1 MPVASVTLVPQPRQV
16 ASANVSQRGERGK
29 RILHSSECI
38 AKTPKGVEE
47 VQRRSLKLPPK
58 VRTMLILV
66 DARRPLSELIS
77 QGAELGVQDD
87 WLEILERE
95 GLIQEEKR
103 ETGLQTV
110 SAENGVAQASGDEFL
125 RFREAKHFMN
135 VSVVDALGIRA
146 FLFTLKLE
154 RCATRADLAA
164 LSDDYFAA
172 IEKSRGQAQA
182 SILAARLREL
192 LEVAPT

>member
-1 MPVASVTLVPQPRQV
+1 MPCNAVCG
-16 ASANVSQRGERGK
+16 GEN
-29 RILHSSECI
+29 LSSSERVI
-38 AKTPKGVEE
+38 KTPKGLEE

-66 DARRPLSELIS
+66 DARQPLSVLVE
-77 QGAELGVQDD
+77 QATELGAQDD

-95 GLIQEEKR
+95 GLVQGENR
-103 ETGLQTV
+103 DTALQTA
-110 SAENGVAQASGDEFL
+110 SAESGVAQAAGDEFL

-172 IEKSRGQAQA
+172 IKKSRGQAQA